1 MRIQFASDLHLEF
14 ADNWRFLKQHPL
26 EKAGDVLVLAG
37 DIGYLGDDNYM
48 THPFW
53 DIVAEQYEQ
62 VLVVPGNHEFYK
74 SYDIA
79 TLKDGELM
87 QIRPNVKVYY
97 NAVVTISGVEL
108 ILSTLWA
115 HIPLQDAF
123 VTESGVTDFHR
134 ILFDGETLSFS
145 QFNSQ
150 HERCVAFMKDA
161 CSLPK
166 TGRRVIVTHHV
177 PSFLLSSPD
186 FKGSRINGA
195 FVSEMY
201 DFIETCGAEYW
212 IYGHSHRNIDKRIGK
227 TQCVSNQLGYV
238 FSGEH
243 KSFNPGRYIE
253 FPVREP

>member
-26 EKAGDVLVLAG
+26 EKTGDILVLAG

-53 DIVAEQYEQ
+53 DMVAEQYEQ

-74 SYDIA
+74 FYDIA
-79 TLKDGELM
+79 TLEDGELI

-97 NAVVTISGVEL
+97 NAVVAIGGVEL

-115 HIPLQDAF
+115 HIPLQEAF
-123 VTESGVTDFHR
+123 ATESGVTDFHR
-134 ILFDGETLSFS
+134 IMFGDNTLSFVD
-145 QFNSQ
+145 FNKE
-150 HERCVAFMKDA
+150 HDRCVSFLKKA
-161 CSLPK
+161 CLSAK
-166 TGRRVIVTHHV
+166 VRQRVIVTHHV
-177 PSFLLSSPD
+177 PSFMLSSAD

-201 DFIETCGAEYW
+201 DFIETCGADYW
-212 IYGHSHRNIDKRIGK
+212 IYGHSHRNIDHLIGK

-243 KSFNPGRYIE
+243 ESFNPGRYIE
-253 FPVREP
+253 L